1 LSVPWYRIILLNRK
15 KATPMTEYTCMKCNE
30 NIVDILELYCS
41 HCSLEMLAESMI
53 DYDLIDQ
60 LFLAKEAN

>member
-1 LSVPWYRIILLNRK
+1 
-15 KATPMTEYTCMKCNE
+15 MTEYTCMKCNE